1 MRAASPFFLTDAQLA
16 SEIARCEYCAEKPC
30 REACPAD
37 CSPADFIMA
46 AKVGTPSD
54 LRRAAAMIMAANP
67 LGGVCGVVCPD
78 THCMRACARA
88 TFDAPINIPAV
99 QATIIAKARELG
111 VMPELEKPEGNGRR
125 VAVVGAGPAGCGAA
139 AVLAQE
145 GHRVDILEA
154 G

>member
-1 MRAASPFFLTDAQLA
+1 VVANKEPPDRQPNEWKDAFNDHHLLPA
-16 SEIARCEYCAEKPC
+16 VCAEKPC

-46 AKVGTPSD
+46 AKVGAPSD
-54 LRRAAAMIMAANP
+54 FRRAAAHIMAANP

-88 TFDAPINIPAV
+88 TFDVPVNIPAV

-111 VMPELEKPEGNGRR
+111 VMPALDKPN
-125 VAVVGAGPAGCGAA
+125 
-139 AVLAQE
+139 
-145 GHRVDILEA
+145 
-154 G
+154 